1 LAEVRQG
8 FPPCD
13 DAWQTDIK
21 ILRASAA
28 ATLAHAPLTCS
39 SLPLFNI
46 SCCVAGAQFPSTGS
60 PRNQSRRLR
69 TGTSWARMTL
79 PLILA
84 RWVILAML
92 VHIWLMQQ
100 LLLCINHDLA
110 AQQTL
115 HVLYIR

>member
-1 LAEVRQG
+1 
-8 FPPCD
+8 
-13 DAWQTDIK
+13 
-21 ILRASAA
+21 
-28 ATLAHAPLTCS
+28 
-39 SLPLFNI
+39 
-46 SCCVAGAQFPSTGS
+46 
-60 PRNQSRRLR
+60 
-69 TGTSWARMTL
+69 MTL